1 MTTLR
6 MLILTLVLSLTGI
19 VVIAMRVEHSRHLRM
34 IQELQFRSNELRQQ
48 IWHQE
53 MELARLQSPQMIR
66 DRAGRL
72 GLDIGGED
80 KTSGGSTARR

>member
-1 MTTLR
+1 MTIPR
-6 MLILTLVLSLTGI
+6 MLVLTLILSLTGI
-19 VVIAMRVEHSRHLRM
+19 AVIALRVEQSRHLRVV
-34 IQELQFRSNELRQQ
+34 QELQFRGSELRQQ

-72 GLDIGGED
+72 GLTIGNENE
-80 KTSGGSTARR
+80 SPSRPSARR